1 MNYQFSPETTFP
13 DVLKS
18 AQPPVASPRRAG
30 RFAATR
36 GMRVVRGL
44 YGALCRTVPA
54 LAAWLAYAQLAT
66 PARSAPRDW
75 HVGLRRQAVSRR
87 LPFGNGE
94 LAVLEW
100 GKGPTVLL
108 VHGWASHA
116 THMGRMVGPL
126 VGAGFRVV
134 AFDAPAHGDSSGD
147 ATDMVQFAS
156 AIAAVAADVGP
167 LHAVIGHSF
176 GAAMS
181 LYAARDWGVQP
192 GRMVLFSSFDH
203 CNWFVNAF
211 GEYVGLTPQ
220 VLERVR
226 QRLVRLYGGRLDW
239 ARMSIVDM
247 ARAADF
253 PALVVHDEDDEE
265 VPFEHALALSAVL
278 PRGELR
284 RTRGYGHHLVLRSAG
299 VIDQVVQFI
308 ARDGRDA
315 QTQRREI

>member
-1 MNYQFSPETTFP
+1 MSYQFSPDTTFP
-13 DVLKS
+13 DMVK
-18 AQPPVASPRRAG
+18 AQQPAQAPRAG
-30 RFAATR
+30 RFAPTR
-36 GMRVVRGL
+36 GLRLVRAA
-44 YGALCRTVPA
+44 YGVLCRVAPA

-66 PARSAPRDW
+66 PSRAAPRDW
-75 HVGLRRQAVSRR
+75 HAGLRRQAVARR
-87 LPFGNGE
+87 LPFGHGE

-100 GKGPTVLL
+100 GKGPAVLL

-126 VGAGFRVV
+126 VSAGYRVV

-147 ATDMVQFAS
+147 ATDMVQFAA

-167 LHAVIGHSF
+167 LHAVVGHSF
-176 GAAMS
+176 GAAMA
-181 LYAARDWGVQP
+181 LYAVRDWGVQP

-203 CNWFVNAF
+203 CNWFINAF
-211 GEYVGLTPQ
+211 GSHVGLTPQ

-239 ARMSIVDM
+239 SRMSVVDM

-265 VPFEHALALSAVL
+265 IPFEHALALAAAL

-299 VIDQVVQFI
+299 VLDGVVRFM
-308 ARDGRDA
+308 A
-315 QTQRREI
+315 QKEAA

>member
-1 MNYQFSPETTFP
+1 MSYQFSPETTFP
-13 DVLKS
+13 DVMK
-18 AQPPVASPRRAG
+18 AQAPAATPRRAG
-30 RFAATR
+30 RFAPTP
-36 GMRVVRGL
+36 GLRVVRAF
-44 YGALCRTVPA
+44 YGVLCRVAPA
-54 LAAWLAYAQLAT
+54 LAAYLAYGQLAT
-66 PARSAPRDW
+66 PARNAPRDW
-75 HVGLRRQAVSRR
+75 HLGLRRQAVARR
-87 LPFGNGE
+87 LPFGGGE
-94 LAVLEW
+94 LSVLEW

-134 AFDAPAHGDSSGD
+134 AFDAPAHGDSTGD

-167 LHAVIGHSF
+167 LHAVVGHSF
-176 GAAMS
+176 GAAMA

-203 CNWFVNAF
+203 CNWFIDAF
-211 GEYVGLTPQ
+211 GQHVGLTGD
-220 VLERVR
+220 VLQRVR

-239 ARMSIVDM
+239 SRMSVVDM

-253 PALVVHDEDDEE
+253 PALLVHDEDDEE
-265 VPFEHALALSAVL
+265 IPFEHALALAAAM

-299 VIDQVVQFI
+299 VIDQVVQFV
-308 ARDGRDA
+308 ASRGD
-315 QTQRREI
+315 